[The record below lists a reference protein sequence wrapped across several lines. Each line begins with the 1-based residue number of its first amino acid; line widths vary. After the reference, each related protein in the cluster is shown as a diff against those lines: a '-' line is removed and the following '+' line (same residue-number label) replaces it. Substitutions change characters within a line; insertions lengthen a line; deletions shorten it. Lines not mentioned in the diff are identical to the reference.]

1 MLMTWEAESHDN
13 VQEVL
18 ASEGSSILKVLIFF
32 YTLILK
38 MFSYMS
44 YSLVRYL

>member
-1 MLMTWEAESHDN
+1 MTWETESHDD
-13 VQEVL
+13 VQRVL
-18 ASEGSSILKVLIFF
+18 ASEGSNVLKVLIFF

-38 MFSYMS
+38 MFSFMS

>member
-1 MLMTWEAESHDN
+1 MTWEAESHDG
-13 VQEVL
+13 VQGVL
-18 ASEGSSILKVLIFF
+18 ASEGSNVLKVLIFF

-38 MFSYMS
+38 MFSFMS